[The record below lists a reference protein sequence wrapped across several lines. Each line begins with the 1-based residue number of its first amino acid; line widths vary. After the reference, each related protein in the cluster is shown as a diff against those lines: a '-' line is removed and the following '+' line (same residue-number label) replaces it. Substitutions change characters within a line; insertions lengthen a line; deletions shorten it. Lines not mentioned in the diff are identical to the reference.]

1 MRDPADLQPEE
12 VDQLLDQYLQEFSA
26 STRTAYAGDI
36 RKLSAWTEAAG
47 HPNVLC
53 LSSED
58 VTQYL
63 ATLLS
68 EDRSVSY
75 VRRLV
80 QRVPSLYKFAYRRGI
95 SVDRSV
101 EDVSVPTIPR
111 KTGAGRRLSDADVSR
126 LVHFADQKPRWSAV
140 IRLLALYGVAP
151 GEIGRIRVGDLEAD
165 VPAHLSVGDGDSR
178 RRFPLDPRTA
188 ESLTT
193 LRHGRRTGSLVENQA
208 GRPITTF
215 NVGQLVKAVAKRA
228 DLAVSVNASQ
238 LRATMIALAIDREI
252 PIYDIARSVG
262 LLRLEKIEQY
272 LPPDMESR
280 TNVGI
285 VVADLLAPDPAEAI
299 LSFVRS
305 SLAKKDFPA
314 AGLCALVG
322 LLAEGQ
328 IRAAVQSAGAKVR
341 GQESLT
347 TMTAALIEE
356 EPQFAPARSYVAQ
369 LSGIRNLAA
378 HGHLHEVTYDDVDA
392 SLELFAA
399 IDRVLQNR

>member
-1 MRDPADLQPEE
+1 MRDPAELRPEE
-12 VDQLLDQYLQEFSA
+12 IDQLLDQYLQEFSP

-36 RKLSAWTEAAG
+36 RKLRAWTETAG
-47 HPNVLC
+47 HRNVLC

-58 VTQYL
+58 VTQYM
-63 ATLLS
+63 ATLQS
-68 EDRSVSY
+68 EERSVSY
-75 VRRLV
+75 IRRLV
-80 QRVPSLYKFAYRRGI
+80 QRVPSLYRFAYRRGI

-101 EDVSVPTIPR
+101 EDVSVPTVPR
-111 KTGAGRRLSDADVSR
+111 KTGAGRRLTDTDVSR
-126 LVHFADQKPRWSAV
+126 LVHFADEKPLSSAV

-165 VPAHLSVGDGDSR
+165 PPAHLSVGDGDSR
-178 RRFPLDPRTA
+178 RRLPLDSRTT
-188 ESLTT
+188 ESLAA
-193 LRHGRRTGSLVENQA
+193 LRQGRRSGSLVQNQG

-215 NVGQLVKAVAKRA
+215 NIGRLVKAVAKRA
-228 DLAVSVNASQ
+228 GLAAPVNASQ
-238 LRATMIALAIDREI
+238 LRATMIAHAIDREI

-272 LPPDMESR
+272 LPPGMESR
-280 TNVGI
+280 ANVGL
-285 VVADLLAPDPAEAI
+285 VVAENLAPDPTEVI
-299 LSFVRS
+299 LGFVQAG
-305 SLAKKDFPA
+305 LARKDFPA

-322 LLAEGQ
+322 LLVEGQ
-328 IRAAVQSAGAKVR
+328 IRAAVQRAGATVR

-356 EPQFAPARSYVAQ
+356 QPEFAPARSHVAQ

-378 HGHLHEVTYDDVDA
+378 HGHLHEVTYDDVVV

-399 IDRVLQNR
+399 IDRVLQSW